1 LSPDNQVARLDK
13 LLLATHNQGKIG
25 EFRHLLK
32 DSPFVLVTP
41 WELSI
46 SMVVD
51 ESGDTY
57 EENATIKAR
66 AFSSASGLVSLADD
80 SGLEVDALD
89 GAPGSRSARYAAPDA
104 SDGQNLAL
112 LLTNMAGVPS
122 ERRTARFVCVVAIAI
137 PSGEVE
143 LCRASCEGI
152 IGLEP
157 SGASGFG
164 YDPVFYLPQL
174 GKTMAQLDMEEKN
187 RISHRARAVRKAVS
201 IIEKM
206 VALNRE

>member
-1 LSPDNQVARLDK
+1 MAHPDK
-13 LLLATHNQGKIG
+13 LLLATHNQGKVG

-41 WELSI
+41 SELSI

-57 EENATIKAR
+57 EENASIKAR
-66 AFSSASGLVSLADD
+66 AFSAASGLVSLADD

-89 GAPGSRSARYAAPDA
+89 GAPGPRSARYAGPDA

-112 LLTNMAGVPS
+112 LLRNMAGVTW

-174 GKTMAQLDMEEKN
+174 GKTMAQLDMEGKN
-187 RISHRARAVRKAVS
+187 RISHRARAVRRAVS

>member
-1 LSPDNQVARLDK
+1 MARPNK
-13 LLLATHNQGKIG
+13 LLLATHNQGKVG

-41 WELSI
+41 SELSI

-57 EENATIKAR
+57 EENASIKAR
-66 AFSSASGLVSLADD
+66 AFSAASGLVSLADD

-89 GAPGSRSARYAAPDA
+89 GAPGPRSARYAGPDA
-104 SDGQNLAL
+104 SEGQNLAL
-112 LLTNMAGVPS
+112 LLRNMAGVPW

-174 GKTMAQLDMEEKN
+174 GKTMAQLDMEGKN
-187 RISHRARAVRKAVS
+187 RISHRARAVRQSVS

>member
-1 LSPDNQVARLDK
+1 MAHPDK
-13 LLLATHNQGKIG
+13 LLLATHNQGKVG

-41 WELSI
+41 SELSI

-57 EENATIKAR
+57 EENASIKAR
-66 AFSSASGLVSLADD
+66 AFSAASGLVSLADD

-89 GAPGSRSARYAAPDA
+89 GAPGPRSARYAAPDA

-112 LLTNMAGVPS
+112 LLRNMAGVPW

-174 GKTMAQLDMEEKN
+174 GKTMAQLDMEGKN
-187 RISHRARAVRKAVS
+187 RISHRARAVRRAVS

>member
-1 LSPDNQVARLDK
+1 MAHPDK
-13 LLLATHNQGKIG
+13 LLLATHNQGKVG

-41 WELSI
+41 SELSI

-57 EENATIKAR
+57 EENASIKAR
-66 AFSSASGLVSLADD
+66 AFSAASGLVSLADD

-89 GAPGSRSARYAAPDA
+89 GAPGPRSARYAGPDA

-112 LLTNMAGVPS
+112 LLRNMAGVTW

-174 GKTMAQLDMEEKN
+174 GKTMAQLDMEGKN
-187 RISHRARAVRKAVS
+187 RISHRARAVRRAVS

-206 VALNRE
+206 VALNR

>member
-1 LSPDNQVARLDK
+1 MARLDK
-13 LLLATHNQGKIG
+13 LLLATHNQGKVG

-41 WELSI
+41 SELSI

-57 EENATIKAR
+57 EENASIKAR
-66 AFSSASGLVSLADD
+66 AFSAASGLVSLADD

-89 GAPGSRSARYAAPDA
+89 GAPGPRSARYAGPDA
-104 SDGQNLAL
+104 SEDQNLAL
-112 LLTNMAGVPS
+112 LLRNMSGVPW

-174 GKTMAQLDMEEKN
+174 GKTMAQLDMEGKN
-187 RISHRARAVRKAVS
+187 RISHRARAVRRAVS

-206 VALNRE
+206 VALNRQL

>member
-1 LSPDNQVARLDK
+1 MAQPDK
-13 LLLATHNQGKIG
+13 LLLATHNLGKVG

-32 DSPFVLVTP
+32 DFSFVLVTP
-41 WELSI
+41 SELSI

-57 EENATIKAR
+57 EENASIKAR
-66 AFSSASGLVSLADD
+66 AFSAASGLASLADD

-89 GAPGSRSARYAAPDA
+89 GAPGPRSARYAGPDA
-104 SDGQNLAL
+104 SEGQNLAL
-112 LLTNMAGVPS
+112 LLRNMAGVPW

-174 GKTMAQLDMEEKN
+174 GKTMAQLDMEGKN
-187 RISHRARAVRKAVS
+187 RISHRARAVRRAVS

>member
-1 LSPDNQVARLDK
+1 MARLNK
-13 LLLATHNQGKIG
+13 LLLATHNQGKVG
-25 EFRHLLK
+25 EFRRLLK

-41 WELSI
+41 SELSI
-46 SMVVD
+46 SLEVD

-66 AFSSASGLVSLADD
+66 AFSAASGLVSLADD

-89 GAPGSRSARYAAPDA
+89 GAPGPRSARYAGLNA

-112 LLTNMAGVPS
+112 LLRNMAEVPW
-122 ERRTARFVCVVAIAI
+122 ERRTARFVCVVAVAI

-174 GKTMAQLDMEEKN
+174 GKTMAQLDMEGKN
-187 RISHRARAVRKAVS
+187 RISHRARAVRKAVI
-201 IIEKM
+201 IIEKKL
-206 VALNRE
+206 ALNKQ

>member
-1 LSPDNQVARLDK
+1 MAHPDK
-13 LLLATHNQGKIG
+13 LLLATHNQGKVG

-32 DSPFVLVTP
+32 DSSFVLVTP
-41 WELSI
+41 SELSI

-57 EENATIKAR
+57 EENASIKAR
-66 AFSSASGLVSLADD
+66 AFSAASGLVSLADD

-89 GAPGSRSARYAAPDA
+89 GAPGPWSARYAGPDA

-112 LLTNMAGVPS
+112 LLRNMAGVPW

-174 GKTMAQLDMEEKN
+174 GKTMAQLDMEGKN
-187 RISHRARAVRKAVS
+187 RISHRARAVRRAVS

-206 VALNRE
+206 VALNRQL

>member
-1 LSPDNQVARLDK
+1 
-13 LLLATHNQGKIG
+13 
-25 EFRHLLK
+25 
-32 DSPFVLVTP
+32 
-41 WELSI
+41 
-46 SMVVD
+46 
-51 ESGDTY
+51 
-57 EENATIKAR
+57 
-66 AFSSASGLVSLADD
+66 
-80 SGLEVDALD
+80 
-89 GAPGSRSARYAAPDA
+89 
-104 SDGQNLAL
+104 
-112 LLTNMAGVPS
+112 MAGVPW

-174 GKTMAQLDMEEKN
+174 GKTMAQLDMEGKN

>member
-1 LSPDNQVARLDK
+1 MAHPDK
-13 LLLATHNQGKIG
+13 LLLATHNQGKVG

-32 DSPFVLVTP
+32 DSSFVLVTP
-41 WELSI
+41 SELSI

-57 EENATIKAR
+57 EENASIKAR
-66 AFSSASGLVSLADD
+66 AFSAASGLVSLADD

-89 GAPGSRSARYAAPDA
+89 GAPGPWSARYAGPDA

-112 LLTNMAGVPS
+112 LLRNMAGVPW

-164 YDPVFYLPQL
+164 YDPAFYLPQL
-174 GKTMAQLDMEEKN
+174 GKTMAQLDMEGKN
-187 RISHRARAVRKAVS
+187 RISHRARAVRRAVS

-206 VALNRE
+206 VALNRQL

>member
-1 LSPDNQVARLDK
+1 MAHPDK
-13 LLLATHNQGKIG
+13 LLLATHNQGKVG

-41 WELSI
+41 SELSI

-57 EENATIKAR
+57 EENASIKAR
-66 AFSSASGLVSLADD
+66 AFSAASGLVSLADD

-89 GAPGSRSARYAAPDA
+89 GAPGPRSARYAGPDA

-112 LLTNMAGVPS
+112 LLRNMAGVPW

-174 GKTMAQLDMEEKN
+174 GKTMAQLDMEGKN
-187 RISHRARAVRKAVS
+187 RISHRARAVRRAVS